1 MFDRAPVGV
10 GLRAVAFLLDLAF
23 VVLIIVTVW
32 GVAGGVNQ
40 TAESNTSL
48 TDPNTAASLVIAVAL
63 LVYFGGLESAWH
75 GSTVGK
81 RLVGLRVA
89 MLDGSPLTGRAV
101 FMRTVGRFFDCS
113 LFSPIVAAVFVWAS
127 PHNQRLGDRW
137 GGTIV
142 IRTGRRLF

>member
-10 GLRAVAFLLDLAF
+10 GPRAAAFVLDLAF

-32 GVAGGVNQ
+32 GLAGGVNQ
-40 TAESNTSL
+40 TAENNTSL
-48 TDPNTAASLVIAVAL
+48 TDPNTAASLVIAA
-63 LVYFGGLESAWH
+63 E
-75 GSTVGK
+75 

-113 LFSPIVAAVFVWAS
+113 LFSPIVAAVFVWSS
-127 PHNQRLGDRW
+127 PHNQRLGVRW

-142 IRTGRRLF
+142 IRTGRRRLF